1 MGISNTIST
10 RHEHLITTFK
20 ICLAMG
26 LLSTSG
32 MIRYDIT
39 GVPFTMQTMAVMLI
53 ALYDT
58 KKTALT
64 SVIAYSGLCAV
75 WSLTTAPFYTLSL
88 TFGYILGFIPAT
100 AWIHYAMK
108 NGHNDSIVGRLRT
121 LMTAQGI
128 IWLVG
133 YCWLAKFT
141 GYLAAFH
148 IGILPF
154 ILTDALKVV
163 MVLLC
168 SGFVSTSQ
176 VKLS

>member
-1 MGISNTIST
+1 MNVSNTIST
-10 RHEHLITTFK
+10 RHKHLIAAFK
-20 ICLAMG
+20 IFVALG
-26 LLSTSG
+26 LLFTSG
-32 MIRYDIT
+32 MIRYDIA

-53 ALYDT
+53 ALCDDR
-58 KKTALT
+58 KTAL
-64 SVIAYSGLCAV
+64 SAVIAYSGLCAT
-75 WSLTTAPFYTLSL
+75 WSLATAPFYTLSL

-100 AWIHYAMK
+100 AYIQYFKQHS
-108 NGHNDSIVGRLRT
+108 NTNTIVGRLLI
-121 LMTAQGI
+121 LMTAQAI

-141 GYLAAFH
+141 GYSAAFY

-168 SGFVSTSQ
+168 STFVSASQ
-176 VKLS
+176 VKLR